1 MDWLQNLDRQIL
13 LTLNHSHTAILDWLM
28 WQISGNLIWLPLY
41 LFLIYFSFKTF
52 RSKAWLIIIW
62 IVITVGLSDFTSVH
76 LFKET
81 FKRLR
86 PCHNPQ
92 LQGIIVLVH
101 HHCGGLYGFISSHA
115 TNTFALATL
124 IALIFRKNWLTGLM
138 FFYATIISLS
148 RVYLGV
154 HYPTDVLAGAMWGS
168 FIGWIMFKILLILKP
183 QTINF
188 QQNGKS

>member
-1 MDWLQNLDRQIL
+1 MDWLLNLDRQIL

-62 IVITVGLSDFTSVH
+62 IVITVGLGDFTSVH
-76 LFKET
+76 IFKET

-92 LQGIIVLVH
+92 LQNLIILVH
-101 HHCGGLYGFISSHA
+101 NHCGGSYGFISSHA
-115 TNTFALATL
+115 TNTFALATI
-124 IALIFRKNWLTGLM
+124 IALIFRKNWLTGIM